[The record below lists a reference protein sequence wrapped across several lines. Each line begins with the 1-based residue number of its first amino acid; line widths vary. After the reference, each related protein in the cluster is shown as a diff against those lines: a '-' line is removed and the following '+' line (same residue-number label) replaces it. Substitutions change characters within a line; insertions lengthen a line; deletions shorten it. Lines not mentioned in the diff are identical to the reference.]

1 MNKRW
6 NKDGLTRKRQ
16 EEQLRVQ
23 QPFHAL
29 EEDFSSLFT
38 RALHAAGF
46 IRYYSSI
53 QAPDGSFVSLYDYQ
67 PLVILNE
74 IKQFDTQKPEQEFLK
89 LSTAFPRERLENRN
103 KLKTEIYEQLRNW
116 HKRLNHQLFQTETS
130 FLQTDVNQC
139 NRALSALP
147 LTDGRST
154 QRIFYVLIRFIRG
167 LQDQY
172 EHYLDELMKSGTTDP
187 SLAVLIASIKNYQ
200 YLVRQ
205 FNDRWKK
212 YPQFYLQRIL
222 EAKSRKATPPTAWF
236 LLKKNDAAKWV
247 TVPEQTGF
255 MVTLPPN
262 NETVCYRSRQ
272 STCLNDMQLSKI
284 STLLIE
290 RDKEKYPANSLHF
303 VTAILQKDVSHC
315 IEILPE
321 GDYEKKEEI
330 LFEHQHL
337 QTKLSDESRAKFA
350 STGLMIESPMLL
362 LREGMRHVKIRFI
375 PDEESVRYFSSL
387 LEQIQQIAVEK
398 EDVDKYHT
406 DTLLYKMLN
415 DAFYLEISTTTGWSR
430 IINYTF
436 TYQEKKE
443 FCLQFYFDETF
454 KPTVPCGE
462 PHGCQ
467 TQYPA
472 LRMLM
477 NRDAWL
483 FPYSWATQIR
493 LNKLILET
501 TVSGITSLEIH
512 NELGQ
517 IDPTT
522 PFPPFGSQPEKGAW
536 LAAGSYEMAI
546 KPVLQV
552 GFYFRWQ
559 QLPTAECGFYDRYA
573 GYPNALD
580 NTSFKVRLEQ
590 LTDKKWRDIPN
601 SSSFLFATT
610 DSKTAPT
617 PRGGLSDYSTILCHT
632 GQPTPVIQT
641 EEERFRYG
649 QTRSGFFRIVLETPD
664 MGFGHAVYRRL
675 FADTMMKNSFR
686 RKKVSPPEAPV
697 TPLLDGMEAEY
708 TAQEEYSFIAGNQ
721 STHTQMY
728 HISPMDNKAL
738 RAIDTTRPV
747 PMAIAPQ
754 DEGNLLFSIHNALDN
769 DLIRLFIEM
778 APQKQEVEKE
788 YLPQT
793 QWYYQTGNKWIA
805 LPPEAIYTDTTGNLL
820 NSGLVEIALPHP
832 VTEEQ
837 LDENGDFRLV
847 AGILHHTI
855 NCSAVRSFYLNPIEA
870 LLEITEDTEGIP
882 SEPLE
887 AFSGK
892 ASFEQTTQGLTD
904 VYQIAPCRGGR
915 PPETPE
921 DTRIRVTQRIS
932 HRQRAVTPEDYEQM
946 VLAQFPEVEK
956 VLCLPAMD
964 SKQKHRKAIVTL
976 VVMQKE
982 TNKQVLPL
990 CEHRLLLEIEEYISR
1005 FTSPFV
1011 TVDAIAPIYE
1021 EVTVCCHIENEEGQS
1036 AGEIIRQAE
1045 KRINYC
1051 IAPWM
1056 KGEEI
1061 PAFAHSFSSTDLYNT
1076 IREDDAIRKLEGL
1089 SALQVIS
1096 YRKKEEKQYRL
1107 NRYSD
1112 QEKENFMIAPSAPWC
1127 ILVPAEKHLLY
1138 INPPD
1143 ASLIEPGIGDLRIGG
1158 TFIINK

>member
-46 IRYYSSI
+46 IHYYNSI
-53 QAPDGSFVSLYDYQ
+53 QAPDGSFASLYYYQ

-74 IKQFDTQKPEQEFLK
+74 LKQFDTQKPEQEFLK
-89 LSTAFPRERLENRN
+89 LSTATSRERLESRNR
-103 KLKTEIYEQLRNW
+103 LKTELYEQLRNW
-116 HKRLNHQLFQTETS
+116 YKRLNHQLFQTDTS
-130 FLQTDVNQC
+130 ALQTDVNQC
-139 NRALSALP
+139 NRILSVMP

-167 LQDQY
+167 LQDKY

-200 YLVRQ
+200 HLIRP
-205 FNDRWKK
+205 FNDRWKE

-222 EAKSRKATPPTAWF
+222 DAKGREAVPPTAWF
-236 LLKKNDAAKWV
+236 LLKKNDTSRWL

-255 MVTLPPN
+255 IVTLPPH
-262 NETVCYRSRQ
+262 NEAVCYRSRQ
-272 STCLNDMQLSKI
+272 SVCLNDMQLSKV

-290 RDKEKYPANSLHF
+290 RDEEKYPANSLHF
-303 VTAILQKDVSHC
+303 VTAILQKDISHC
-315 IEILPE
+315 MEVPSE
-321 GDYEKKEEI
+321 GGS
-330 LFEHQHL
+330 LF
-337 QTKLSDESRAKFA
+337 DESHAKYA
-350 STGLMIESPMLL
+350 STGLLIESPMLL
-362 LREGMRHVKIRFI
+362 LREGMRKVHIRFI
-375 PDEESVRYFSSL
+375 PDEESIRYFSAL
-387 LEQIQQIAVEK
+387 QERIRQIANEK
-398 EDVDKYHT
+398 DDTDKYHT

-436 TYQEKKE
+436 TYQKEKE

-454 KPTVPCGE
+454 KPTMPCGE
-462 PHGCQ
+462 QHGCQ

-493 LNKLILET
+493 LDKLILET
-501 TVSGITSLEIH
+501 TASGITSLEIH
-512 NELGQ
+512 TELGQ

-536 LAAGSYEMAI
+536 LTAGSYEMAI
-546 KPVLQV
+546 KPVIQV

-559 QLPTAECGFYDRYA
+559 QLPTAECGFYDRYD
-573 GYPNALD
+573 GYPGAID
-580 NTSFKVRLEQ
+580 NTSFKVRMEQ
-590 LTDKKWRDIPN
+590 LTDKKWRDIPR

-617 PRGGLSDYSTILCHT
+617 PRGNLSDYSTVICQTEH
-632 GQPTPVIQT
+632 PTPVVQT
-641 EEERFRYG
+641 EEEGFRYG
-649 QTRSGFFRIVLETPD
+649 QTRSGFFRLVLESPD
-664 MGFGHAVYRRL
+664 IGFGHTVYRQL

-686 RKKVSPPEAPV
+686 RKKVSPPEMPV
-697 TPLLDGMEAEY
+697 IPLLDGMEAEY
-708 TAQEEYSFIAGNQ
+708 TAREEYNFIAGSQ
-721 STHTQMY
+721 QTHTRLY
-728 HISPMDNKAL
+728 HINPLNNEGLSQA
-738 RAIDTTRPV
+738 DTTRPV
-747 PMAIAPQ
+747 PLAIAPE
-754 DEGNLLFSIHNALDN
+754 DEGNVFFAIRNALDN

-778 APQKQEVEKE
+778 VPQKREVEKE
-788 YLPQT
+788 YLPQV
-793 QWYYQTGNKWIA
+793 QWHYHNGNKWIQV
-805 LPPEAIYTDTTGNLL
+805 PPEAIYTDTTGNLL
-820 NSGLVEIALPHP
+820 NSGLIEIGLPQP

-837 LDENGDFRLV
+837 LDKNGDFLLA
-847 AGILHHTI
+847 AGILHHTN

-870 LLEITEDTEGIP
+870 LLEVTKETGNIP
-882 SEPLE
+882 SETLE
-887 AFSGK
+887 TFSGK
-892 ASFEQTTQGLTD
+892 ASFEKTTPGLTD
-904 VYQIAPCRGGR
+904 VYQIIPCRGGR

-921 DTRIRVTQRIS
+921 DTRTRVTQRIS
-932 HRQRAVTPEDYEQM
+932 HRQRAVTPEDYEQI
-946 VLAQFPEVEK
+946 VLARFPEVEK
-956 VLCLPAMD
+956 VLCMPATD

-982 TNKQVLPL
+982 TDKKVLPL
-990 CEHRLLLEIEEYISR
+990 CEHRLLMEIEEYVSR

-1011 TVDAIAPIYE
+1011 VVDAITPVYE
-1021 EVTVCCHIENEEGQS
+1021 EVTVRCHIESEEGLS

-1051 IAPWM
+1051 IAPWI
-1056 KGEEI
+1056 KDEEI
-1061 PAFAHSFSSTDLYNT
+1061 PAFAHSFTSTDLYNT
-1076 IREDDAIRKLEGL
+1076 IREDDAIRKLEDL

-1107 NRYSD
+1107 NRYPDS
-1112 QEKENFMIAPSAPWC
+1112 EKESFIITPSAPWC

-1138 INPPD
+1138 ANNPD
-1143 ASLIEPGIGDLRIGG
+1143 TNQTEPGIGDLRIGG